1 MELIE
6 LKLLD
11 TEKNYDSFLIKEL
24 VFRYNHNQST
34 SISLEDFQHIL
45 DTIDYILEHGETLEE
60 GIQSIQSDIKEM
72 QRIYKSIQILPF
84 NNEKYQNV
92 LKKQIPFFIQSVTGE
107 DALFHYCDISV
118 DLDYPLI
125 DGIPLYHDMYHL
137 RGTDLVLYYLKRL
150 SEENY
155 FCSLFNDLESFI
167 EDYEKTIKTS
177 VYDLQINFFELVVHQ
192 CITHISI
199 YNSPGLIIHDK
210 KEVNNVSVILDSLK
224 YPIIDLFKENII
236 VSFDKIPIIYPQDS
250 YQIAFSHKGAD
261 FYEILN
267 QFEYSR
273 DITLLRQLSIYD
285 LIDFLEQDILTNE
298 ECTTF
303 MGSLTTIEI
312 VSILKLILPELDT
325 FLQQTSLTEII
336 RELDSS
342 ITYQEVLSHFI
353 TAEVLHTYHQYIKK
367 EGFCSMVLS

>member
-1 MELIE
+1 MEPIE
-6 LKLLD
+6 LRLLD
-11 TEKNYDSFLIKEL
+11 TEKNYDPSLVKEL
-24 VFRYNHNQST
+24 VCRYNHNQST
-34 SISLEDFQHIL
+34 SISLEDFKHIL
-45 DTIDYILEHGETLEE
+45 DTIDYILEHGETFDE
-60 GIQSIQSDIKEM
+60 GIQSIQSDIKEI
-72 QRIYKSIQILPF
+72 QRIYKSIQLLPI
-84 NNEKYQNV
+84 NNEKYLNV

-150 SEENY
+150 SEENH
-155 FCSLFNDLESFI
+155 FCSLFDDLETFI

-210 KEVNNVSVILDSLK
+210 KEVKEINSIISFFH
-224 YPIIDLFKENII
+224 YPMIDLFKENII
-236 VSFDKIPIIYPQDS
+236 ASFNKIPIIYPQDS
-250 YQIAFSHKGAD
+250 YQITFSHEGAD

-273 DITLLRQLSIYD
+273 NITLLKQLSIYD
-285 LIDFLEQDILTNE
+285 LIDFLEQDILINE
-298 ECTTF
+298 EYTAF
-303 MGSLTTIEI
+303 MSSLTAIEI
-312 VSILKLILPELDT
+312 VSILKLIIPELDT
-325 FLQQTSLTEII
+325 FLHSTSIADII
-336 RELDSS
+336 SELDTS
-342 ITYQEVLSHFI
+342 ITYQEILSHYI
-353 TAEVLHTYHQYIKK
+353 TTEVLHTYHQYTKK
-367 EGFCSMVLS
+367 EGYF

>member
-11 TEKNYDSFLIKEL
+11 TEKNYDSSLIKEL
-24 VFRYNHNQST
+24 VSRYNNNQST

-84 NNEKYQNV
+84 NNEKYLNV
-92 LKKQIPFFIQSVTGE
+92 LEKQIPFFIHSVTGE

-125 DGIPLYHDMYHL
+125 DGIPLYHNIYHL

-155 FCSLFNDLESFI
+155 FCTLFDDLESFI

-192 CITHISI
+192 CIAHISI
-199 YNSPGLIIHDK
+199 YNSPGLIIQDK
-210 KEVNNVSVILDSLK
+210 IEVDNINVILDSLK
-224 YPIIDLFKENII
+224 YPMIDLFKENII
-236 VSFDKIPIIYPQDS
+236 ASFDKIPIIYPEDC
-250 YQIAFSHKGAD
+250 YQIAFSHEGAD
-261 FYEILN
+261 FYEIIN
-267 QFEYSR
+267 QFESSR

-285 LIDFLEQDILTNE
+285 LIDFLEQNILTE
-298 ECTTF
+298 KEYITF
-303 MGSLTTIEI
+303 FNSSL
-312 VSILKLILPELDT
+312 SLRKMLLLD
-325 FLQQTSLTEII
+325 
-336 RELDSS
+336 
-342 ITYQEVLSHFI
+342 H
-353 TAEVLHTYHQYIKK
+353 
-367 EGFCSMVLS
+367 

>member
-24 VFRYNHNQST
+24 VSRYNHNQST

-84 NNEKYQNV
+84 NNEKYLNV
-92 LKKQIPFFIQSVTGE
+92 LEKQIPFFIHSVTGE

-155 FCSLFNDLESFI
+155 FCSLFDDLESFI
-167 EDYEKTIKTS
+167 EDYVKTIKTS

-192 CITHISI
+192 CIAHISI
-199 YNSPGLIIHDK
+199 YNSPGLIIQDK
-210 KEVNNVSVILDSLK
+210 IEVDNINVILDSLK
-224 YPIIDLFKENII
+224 YPMIDLFKENIMA
-236 VSFDKIPIIYPQDS
+236 SFDKIPIIYPQDS
-250 YQIAFSHKGAD
+250 CQIAFSHEGAD
-261 FYEILN
+261 FYEIIN
-267 QFEYSR
+267 QFESSR

-285 LIDFLEQDILTNE
+285 LIDFLEQDILTE
-298 ECTTF
+298 KEYITF
-303 MGSLTTIEI
+303 FSSLTVIEI
-312 VSILKLILPELDT
+312 VSILKLILPELDI
-325 FLQQTSLTEII
+325 FLYQTSIDDLIN
-336 RELDSS
+336 ELDTS
-342 ITYQEVLSHFI
+342 ITYQEILSRYI
-353 TAEVLHTYHQYIKK
+353 TIEVLHTYHQYIKK
-367 EGFCSMVLS
+367 EGS

>member
-6 LKLLD
+6 LRLLD
-11 TEKNYDSFLIKEL
+11 TEKNYDPSLIKKL
-24 VFRYNHNQST
+24 VSLYNHNQST
-34 SISLEDFQHIL
+34 SISLDDFKHIL

-60 GIQSIQSDIKEM
+60 GIQSIQSDIKEI
-72 QRIYKSIQILPF
+72 QRIYESIKILPIH
-84 NNEKYQNV
+84 NEKYLNV
-92 LKKQIPFFIQSVTGE
+92 LEKQIPFFIRSVTGE

-137 RGTDLVLYYLKRL
+137 KGTDLVLYYLKRL

-155 FCSLFNDLESFI
+155 FCSLFDDLDTFI
-167 EDYEKTIKTS
+167 ESYEKTIKTS

-192 CITHISI
+192 CIAHISI
-199 YNSPGLIIHDK
+199 YHSPGLIIHDQ
-210 KEVNNVSVILDSLK
+210 KEVKDISSIVDSFN
-224 YPIIDLFKENII
+224 YPMIDLFNERII
-236 VSFDKIPIIYPQDS
+236 ASFDTIPIIHPQDTH
-250 YQIAFSHKGAD
+250 QISFNHEGSD

-273 DITLLRQLSIYD
+273 DISLLRQLSIYD
-285 LIDFLEQDILTNE
+285 LIDFLEQDILTE
-298 ECTTF
+298 KEYITF
-303 MGSLTTIEI
+303 FSHLTAIEI

-325 FLQQTSLTEII
+325 FLHEINI
-336 RELDSS
+336 DDLINELDSS

-353 TAEVLHTYHQYIKK
+353 TAEVLNTYHQYEKK
-367 EGFCSMVLS
+367 EDSF

>member
-60 GIQSIQSDIKEM
+60 GIETIQSDIKEI
-72 QRIYKSIQILPF
+72 QRIYKSIQILPI
-84 NNEKYQNV
+84 NNEKYLNV

-155 FCSLFNDLESFI
+155 FCSLFDDLDTFI
-167 EDYEKTIKTS
+167 EYYEKIIKTS
-177 VYDLQINFFELVVHQ
+177 IYDLQINFFELIVHQ
-192 CITHISI
+192 CIAHISV
-199 YNSPGLIIHDK
+199 YKSPGLLIHDQREI
-210 KEVNNVSVILDSLK
+210 KEISSIVDSFH
-224 YPIIDLFKENII
+224 YPMINLFKEYI
-236 VSFDKIPIIYPQDS
+236 VSSFDKIPIVYPQNHT
-250 YQIAFSHKGAD
+250 QLVFNHEGAD

-303 MGSLTTIEI
+303 MNSLTAIEI
-312 VSILKLILPELDT
+312 VSILKLILPELDI
-325 FLQQTSLTEII
+325 FLQQTSLTEIV
-336 RELDSS
+336 RELDLS
-342 ITYQEVLSHFI
+342 ITYQEILSHFI
-353 TAEVLHTYHQYIKK
+353 TAEVLHTYHQYAKK
-367 EGFCSMVLS
+367 EGSS

>member
-24 VFRYNHNQST
+24 VSRYNHNQGT

-84 NNEKYQNV
+84 NNEKYLNV
-92 LKKQIPFFIQSVTGE
+92 LEKQIPFFIHSVTGE

-155 FCSLFNDLESFI
+155 FCSLFDDLESFI
-167 EDYEKTIKTS
+167 EDYTKTIKTS

-192 CITHISI
+192 CIAHISI
-199 YNSPGLIIHDK
+199 YNSPGLIIQDK
-210 KEVNNVSVILDSLK
+210 IEVDNINVILDSLK
-224 YPIIDLFKENII
+224 YLMIDLFKE
-236 VSFDKIPIIYPQDS
+236 
-250 YQIAFSHKGAD
+250 
-261 FYEILN
+261 
-267 QFEYSR
+267 
-273 DITLLRQLSIYD
+273 
-285 LIDFLEQDILTNE
+285 
-298 ECTTF
+298 
-303 MGSLTTIEI
+303 
-312 VSILKLILPELDT
+312 
-325 FLQQTSLTEII
+325 
-336 RELDSS
+336 
-342 ITYQEVLSHFI
+342 
-353 TAEVLHTYHQYIKK
+353 
-367 EGFCSMVLS
+367 

>member
-84 NNEKYQNV
+84 NNEKYLNV

-177 VYDLQINFFELVVHQ
+177 VYDLQVNFFELVVHQ
-192 CITHISI
+192 CIGHISI
-199 YNSPGLIIHDK
+199 YHSPGLLIHDQ
-210 KEVNNVSVILDSLK
+210 KEVKDISSIVDSFN
-224 YPIIDLFKENII
+224 YPMIDLFKGRII
-236 VSFDKIPIIYPQDS
+236 ASFDTIPIIYPQDT
-250 YQIAFSHKGAD
+250 YQISFNHEGAD

-273 DITLLRQLSIYD
+273 DISLLRQLSIYD
-285 LIDFLEQDILTNE
+285 LIDFLEQDILTE
-298 ECTTF
+298 KEYITF
-303 MGSLTTIEI
+303 FSHLTAIEI

-325 FLQQTSLTEII
+325 FLHEINI
-336 RELDSS
+336 DDLINELDPS

-353 TAEVLHTYHQYIKK
+353 TTEVLNTYHQYEKK
-367 EGFCSMVLS
+367 EDSF

>member
-24 VFRYNHNQST
+24 VYRYNNNQST
-34 SISLEDFQHIL
+34 SIGLEDFQHIL

-60 GIQSIQSDIKEM
+60 GIQSIQSDIKEI
-72 QRIYKSIQILPF
+72 QRIYKSIQILPI
-84 NNEKYQNV
+84 NNEKYLNV
-92 LKKQIPFFIQSVTGE
+92 LEKQIPFFIHSVTGE

-367 EGFCSMVLS
+367 EGFC

>member
-24 VFRYNHNQST
+24 VSRYNHNQST

-45 DTIDYILEHGETLEE
+45 DNIDYILEHGETLEE
-60 GIQSIQSDIKEM
+60 GIQSIQSDIKEI
-72 QRIYKSIQILPF
+72 QKIYNSIQILPF
-84 NNEKYQNV
+84 NNEKYLNV
-92 LKKQIPFFIQSVTGE
+92 LEKQIPFFIHSVTGE

-155 FCSLFNDLESFI
+155 FCSLFDDLESFI

-177 VYDLQINFFELVVHQ
+177 IYDLQINFFELVVHQ
-192 CITHISI
+192 CIAHISI
-199 YNSPGLIIHDK
+199 YNSPGLIIQDK
-210 KEVNNVSVILDSLK
+210 REVINIGTILDSLN
-224 YPIIDLFKENII
+224 YPMIELFKENII
-236 VSFDKIPIIYPQDS
+236 SAFDKIPIIYPENCH
-250 YQIAFSHKGAD
+250 QIAFSHEGAD

-273 DITLLRQLSIYD
+273 NITLLRQLSIYD
-285 LIDFLEQDILTNE
+285 LIDFLEQDILTE
-298 ECTTF
+298 KEYITF
-303 MGSLTTIEI
+303 FSSLTAIEI
-312 VSILKLILPELDT
+312 VSILKLILPELDI
-325 FLQQTSLTEII
+325 FLYQASIDDLIN
-336 RELDSS
+336 ELDIS
-342 ITYQEVLSHFI
+342 ITYQEIFSHFI
-353 TAEVLHTYHQYIKK
+353 TTEVLHTYHQYIKK
-367 EGFCSMVLS
+367 EGSF